1 MHNCVTR
8 RARCARINS
17 STLSSIVTEDPT
29 KNVRIPAPR
38 GTKRDERK

>member
-17 STLSSIVTEDPT
+17 STLSSIVIEDPT
-29 KNVRIPAPR
+29 KNVNPGAK
-38 GTKRDERK
+38 GDEAR